1 MKISRK
7 LTTVLSVGGPSCKG
21 VSMCAEASDI
31 EGLVKID
38 GRCL

>member
-7 LTTVLSVGGPSCKG
+7 LTTVLSVGGPTHTG
-21 VSMCAEASDI
+21 AWMCAEAGDI
-31 EGLVKID
+31 EGEVKID

>member
-7 LTTVLSVGGPSCKG
+7 LTTVLSVGGPSCIG

>member
-7 LTTVLSVGGPSCKG
+7 LTTVLSVGGLSDIG